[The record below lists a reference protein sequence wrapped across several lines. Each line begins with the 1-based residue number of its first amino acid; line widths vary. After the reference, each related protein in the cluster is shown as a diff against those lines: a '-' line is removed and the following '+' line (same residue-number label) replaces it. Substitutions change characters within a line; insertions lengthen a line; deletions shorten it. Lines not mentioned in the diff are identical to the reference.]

1 MKKTILLV
9 ILMIPFFLTS
19 CSDSNNKPT
28 YIPSSKNIDVKSYKL
43 GIHPYLNSKKMY
55 RFYRPILDHVESKIG
70 NIEIILE
77 TSANYAEYNIKLY
90 RGDFDFSLPNPF
102 QTYNSLS
109 KGYTVVARMK
119 PDSVFRGIFVARKD
133 SNIKLPSQVKGKNIS
148 FPAPTALAAT
158 MMPLYYLYEHGI
170 DVNNDFKKKYV
181 GSQDSSIL
189 NSFTSDTILGATWP
203 PPWEIWKKENPKK
216 AKQMEV
222 VWETESLINNGFV
235 VKKNVDLILV
245 KKITNILVNLDDTQE
260 GKKLLNKAGFEGF
273 RKSNNEDYNIVSDF
287 LQKYDK
293 AIGLPK

>member
-1 MKKTILLV
+1 MKKYILVL
-9 ILMIPFFLTS
+9 LSIPFFLIS
-19 CSDSNNKPT
+19 CSDSDEKIT
-28 YIPSSKNIDVKSYKL
+28 YIPSSKTISIKSYKL

-55 RFYRPILDHVESKIG
+55 RFYRPILDHVESKVG

-109 KGYTVVARMK
+109 KGYTVIGRMK
-119 PDSVFRGIFVARKD
+119 PDSVFRGIFVTRKD
-133 SNIKLPSQVKGKNIS
+133 SNIKTPSQLKGKKVS

-170 DVNNDFKKKYV
+170 DVKNDIKKKYV

-189 NSFTSDTILGATWP
+189 NSFTSDTIVGATWP
-203 PPWEIWKKENPKK
+203 PPWETWKKENPQK
-216 AKQMEV
+216 AKKMEV

-235 VKKNVDLILV
+235 VKEGIDSNIT
-245 KKITNILVNLDDTQE
+245 KKIIDILVNLDETQE
-260 GKKLLNKAGFEGF
+260 GKRLLNEAGFEGF
-273 RKSNNEDYNIVSDF
+273 TKSTNEDYNVVSEF
-287 LQKYDK
+287 LVKYDK
-293 AIGLPK
+293 AIGIPK